1 NARGDGHSCGK
12 KLTARNIAL
21 SRIIRLSLLANPANK
36 LLMLVAMAILV
47 AKSLPQET
55 WLYLAHWVTTI
66 NKVTGN

>member
-1 NARGDGHSCGK
+1 LWQKAYRK
-12 KLTARNIAL
+12 KHGSISHN
-21 SRIIRLSLLANPANK
+21 RLSLLANPANK

-55 WLYLAHWVTTI
+55 WRYLAHWVTTI

>member
-1 NARGDGHSCGK
+1 M
-12 KLTARNIAL
+12 AL